1 MKTAL
6 LVIDVQNAL
15 IDDHPAQTD
24 LFLRNIVTLIDT
36 AHAFGAEVI
45 YVRHDGGVGDVL
57 EYGTPGWQLHS
68 SLTPET
74 QEHIFEKRFPSSFKE
89 TGLREYL
96 HQKAIER
103 LVLCGMQTEY
113 CIDSSA
119 KAAFEHGFEVAVPCD
134 ATTTYNNPFL
144 SGEQIIRFYEKMIW
158 CEPVV
163 QVVTIEEAKELLK
176 K

>member
-15 IDDHPAQTD
+15 IDDHPAQLD
-24 LFLRNIVTLIDT
+24 IFLHNIVTLIDT
-36 AHAFGAEVI
+36 ARALGAEVL
-45 YVRHDGGVGDVL
+45 YVRHDGGAGDVL

-68 SLTPET
+68 SLAPET
-74 QEHIFEKRFPSSFKE
+74 QERIFEKRFPSSFKG

-96 HQKAIER
+96 HQQGIER

-119 KAAFEHGFEVAVPCD
+119 KAAFEHGFDVAIPYD

-144 SGEQIIRFYEKMIW
+144 SGEQIIHFYEKMIW
-158 CEPVV
+158 GEPVV
-163 QVVTIEEAKELLK
+163 RVVTIEEATELLK